1 MAPVVTL
8 RPLMAERRKSTR
20 SRTLTARNADPHI
33 LYERAVQSIPADL
46 NFAERIFR
54 AHRKRSLRSLRE
66 DFCGTAAL
74 ATSWVRRHPENR
86 AFGIDLHGPTL
97 EWGLK
102 EHVAR
107 MTPEEQSRLLL
118 LQENVLTA
126 ATPPADM
133 TMALNF
139 SYSVFHQ
146 RAALRAYFEA
156 VHAGLGSKGLFVMD
170 AFGGTE
176 ANIPFAETRRMTAG
190 ETVEGDPLP
199 AFTYIWEQAKF
210 NVVDHRILCHIHFRF
225 RDKSR
230 LRRAYTY
237 DWRFWSLPELKEV
250 LLEAGFRKV
259 EVYLHG
265 WSKGGDSDGVFRVRT
280 QAENAESWL
289 AYVVGIR

>member
-1 MAPVVTL
+1 MVERIRNA
-8 RPLMAERRKSTR
+8 RPRA
-20 SRTLTARNADPHI
+20 LTARTADPHI

-46 NFAERIFR
+46 DFAERIFR
-54 AHRKRSLRSLRE
+54 AHRKKSLRSLRE

-74 ATSWVRRHPENR
+74 ASSWVRRHPDNR
-86 AFGIDLHGPTL
+86 AFGVDLHGPTL
-97 EWGLK
+97 DWGLR

-107 MTPEEQSRLLL
+107 MTPKEQARLLL

-126 ATPPADM
+126 ATPPADL

-139 SYSVFHQ
+139 SYSVFHD
-146 RAALRAYFEA
+146 RVALRAYFEA
-156 VHAGLGSKGLFVMD
+156 VHAGLNSKGLFIVD

-176 ANIPFAETRRMTAG
+176 SNIPFVETRRMSAG

-199 AFTYIWEQAKF
+199 AFTYIWEQAEF
-210 NVVDHRILCHIHFRF
+210 NVVDHRLRCHIHFRF

-237 DWRFWSLPELKEV
+237 DWRFWTLPELREV
-250 LLEAGFRKV
+250 LLEAGFREV
-259 EVYLHG
+259 EMYLHG
-265 WSKGGDSDGVFRVRT
+265 WTRNGESDGVFRART
-280 QAENAESWL
+280 RSENAESWL